1 MLYSI
6 YNITH
11 IVGFSEGIEMGVYER
26 ARKET
31 KDRIIR
37 EFWELYKV
45 KPLSRI
51 TVQQVADASGVHRST
66 VYFHFKDIYQILESI
81 ENMLLEK
88 IQSID
93 IASTNTQ
100 VGLQSAGKLLF
111 DEYRKN
117 RTYLRL
123 LVKEQ
128 RDYNFSVRYRQE
140 MTRLMVDIA
149 RESPSEHN
157 EFAQKLVNLTAS
169 VIIEAF
175 LQCADDDA
183 YSFEDATKIMQG
195 YMQIGYYR
203 TLSESFRVSGMRN
216 HK

>member
-1 MLYSI
+1 
-6 YNITH
+6 
-11 IVGFSEGIEMGVYER
+11 MGVYEK

-31 KDRIIR
+31 RDRIIR

-45 KPLSRI
+45 KPISRI
-51 TVQQVADASGVHRST
+51 TVQQVADASGIHRST
-66 VYFHFKDIYQILESI
+66 VYFHFQDVYQILESI
-81 ENMLLEK
+81 EGMLLEK

-93 IASTNTQ
+93 ATSGDTQ
-100 VGLQSAGKLLF
+100 EGLQSAGKLLF

-140 MTRLMVDIA
+140 MINLMVDIA
-149 RESPSEHN
+149 RESPAEYN
-157 EFAQKLVNLTAS
+157 EFDQKLVSLTAS

-175 LQCADDDA
+175 LQCADDDVF
-183 YSFEDATKIMQG
+183 SFEDATKIMQG

-203 TLSESFRVSGMRN
+203 TLSETFHVSGMKN
-216 HK
+216 PK